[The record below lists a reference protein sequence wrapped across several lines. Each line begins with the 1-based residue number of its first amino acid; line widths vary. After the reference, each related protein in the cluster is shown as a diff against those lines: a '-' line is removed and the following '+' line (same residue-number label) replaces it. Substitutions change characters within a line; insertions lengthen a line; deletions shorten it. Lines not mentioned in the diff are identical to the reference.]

1 MKKIFLGASL
11 IATAF
16 LFSCTSKKDENKDNT
31 TVAGTSETMPAN
43 TTPAPDPS
51 MNTNNSAKAN
61 ITVPEKVKTEFKT
74 KYPKATNETWNRYD
88 PNYDYSYDWDMTGW
102 PKMDTSYYTV
112 NYDYDGGDYWV
123 FYTPNWEWMSTVEP
137 VKSTEVPDAVNKT
150 LNAKYK
156 NYTVESVNKEN
167 DKNREAYEIKL
178 MNGQDKMK
186 VLIDSKGNV
195 MKAKGM
201 VNGEKV
207 KEKNV

>member
-11 IATAF
+11 IAVAF
-16 LFSCTSKKDENKDNT
+16 LFSCTSKKEENKDIPA
-31 TVAGTSETMPAN
+31 TVAGTE
-43 TTPAPDPS
+43 TTPPATPPP
-51 MNTNNSAKAN
+51 TTTTTTK
-61 ITVPEKVKTEFKT
+61 TVVVPEKVKTEFKT
-74 KYPKATNETWNRYD
+74 KYPNATNEEWTTYD
-88 PNYDYSYDWDMTGW
+88 PAYDYSYDWEMTGW

-112 NYDYDGGDYWV
+112 NYDWNGGDYWV
-123 FYTPNWEWMSTVEP
+123 FYTPDWEWMATVEP
-137 VKSTEVPDAVNKT
+137 IKSDAVPAAVNKT

-156 NYTVESVNKEN
+156 AYTVESVNKEN

-178 MNGQDKMK
+178 VNGQDKMK

-195 MKAKGM
+195 MKAKGN